1 MLWFPNEARYWA
13 APMPDE
19 DKIFGGSLVLDFG
32 TWWCHVN
39 TIYTTETKD
48 GKNIGVNKNVKAS

>member
-1 MLWFPNEARYWA
+1 
-13 APMPDE
+13 MPDE

-32 TWWCHVN
+32 KWWCHVK

-48 GKNIGVNKNVKAS
+48 GKNIWVNKNVKAS